1 MSTSREDDARLLSEV
16 DVLES
21 LLEEEVEGLSMV
33 LPGTSLEE
41 GQFLSLAIPGSGAA
55 SNLHPLCFGHSTNGL
70 LFRHQRC

>member
-1 MSTSREDDARLLSEV
+1 MSTSREDEARLLSEV

-41 GQFLSLAIPGSGAA
+41 GQFLSRDPG
-55 SNLHPLCFGHSTNGL
+55 
-70 LFRHQRC
+70 